1 MNPDIGQLE
10 ALVVEAAREEL
21 VPRFARVSFERKTD
35 ASPVTEA
42 DLAVHARLGE
52 ALYERWP
59 EVGFLSEEM
68 TPTEQEALLATSGP
82 LWVLDPLD
90 GTSNFVS
97 GVPHF
102 CLSLAYLYQGEV
114 QLGLVYDPLRQELFR
129 AERGCGASLNGVP
142 LRLAGTAMPLQH
154 GIVMVDF
161 KRLPMHLRRRLAE
174 HPPYA
179 SQRNFG
185 AAALD
190 WAWLAAG
197 RGQAYL
203 HGGQKLWDCAAG
215 SLILAEAGGFSSTL
229 EGDAVYKATAGSRS
243 VVAACSRDVFNEW
256 YAWLTA

>member
-21 VPRFARVSFERKTD
+21 LPRFARVSFERKSD

-42 DLAVHARLGE
+42 DLAVHNRLRE
-52 ALYERWP
+52 ALHDRWP
-59 EVGFLSEEM
+59 ETAFLSEEM
-68 TPTEQEALLATSGP
+68 PQDEQEALLAAGGP

-90 GTSNFVS
+90 GTSNFIG

-102 CLSLAYLYQGEV
+102 CLSLAYLEGGEV

-129 AERGCGASLNGVP
+129 AERGSGAYLNDVP
-142 LRLAGTAMPLQH
+142 LRPTCTVAPLQQ

-161 KRLPMHLRRRLAE
+161 KRLPTALAYRLVE
-174 HPPYA
+174 DPPFA

-185 AAALD
+185 AAALE

-197 RGQAYL
+197 RGHAYV
-203 HGGQKLWDCAAG
+203 HGGQKLWDYAAG
-215 SLILAEAGGFSSTL
+215 SLILAEAGGLSRTL
-229 EGDAVYKATAGSRS
+229 DGEAVYKATVASRS
-243 VVAACSRDVFNEW
+243 VVAARSRECFDEW

>member
-21 VPRFARVSFERKTD
+21 LPRFARVSVERKSD

-42 DLAVHARLGE
+42 DLAVHTRLCE
-52 ALYERWP
+52 ALRDRWP
-59 EVGFLSEEM
+59 ETAFLSEEM
-68 TPTEQEALLATSGP
+68 PQSEQEALLAAGGP

-90 GTSNFVS
+90 GTSNFVA

-102 CLSLAYLYQGEV
+102 CLSLAYLEGGEV

-129 AERGCGASLNGVP
+129 AERGLGAYLNDVP
-142 LRLAGTAMPLQH
+142 LRSTGPVVPLRH

-161 KRLPMHLRRRLAE
+161 KRLPQALRRRLVE

-185 AAALD
+185 AGALE

-197 RGQAYL
+197 RGHAYV
-203 HGGQKLWDCAAG
+203 HGGQKLWDYAAG

-229 EGDAVYKATAGSRS
+229 DGDAVYKATVASRS
-243 VVAACSRDVFNEW
+243 VVAARSRDVFNEW